1 MPLSHDAF
9 ILDFIFIF
17 LEKSMSVPQSNIERR
32 FGGLNRLYGSGSIR
46 HLQSAH
52 IMVAGIGGVG
62 SWCVEALAR
71 SAIGM
76 LTIIDMDHV
85 SESNINRQLP
95 ALGSTIGQSKIEAMK
110 ARIRDINPE
119 CQVHVIDDFVDEDN
133 IDSLL
138 LVKPDVLIDCTD
150 QATAKIA
157 MILRAKKLRI
167 PLFVCGAAGGKSNPL
182 ALKRGDLSIT
192 THDALLAKLRNQ
204 LRRRHGFA
212 KPVISQK
219 TGAKRIP
226 KMGVE
231 VFWLEEEAVM
241 PQAWQ
246 RPEGGNT
253 AAPQGL
259 SCAGYGSSVT
269 VTAPM
274 GFAVAQAAIDSLLR
288 ARKRG

>member
-1 MPLSHDAF
+1 
-9 ILDFIFIF
+9 
-17 LEKSMSVPQSNIERR
+17 MSAQQSNIERR
-32 FGGLNRLYGSGSIR
+32 FGGLNRLYGVGSLT

-71 SAIGM
+71 SGIGT

-110 ARIRDINPE
+110 ARVVDINPE
-119 CQVHVIDDFVDEDN
+119 CQVHLIDDFVDEEN
-133 IDSLL
+133 VFSILASR
-138 LVKPDVLIDCTD
+138 PDVLIDCTD
-150 QATAKIA
+150 QAIAKIA
-157 MILRAKKLRI
+157 MILSAKKLRI

-204 LRRRHGFA
+204 LRRNHGFA
-212 KPVISQK
+212 KPTLSQK

-226 KMGVE
+226 KMGIE
-231 VFWLEEEAVM
+231 VFWVEEEAVM

-246 RPEGGNT
+246 QSSDVVDI
-253 AAPQGL
+253 AVPQGL

-274 GFAVAQAAIDSLLR
+274 GFALAQAAIDQVLKT
-288 ARKRG
+288 RKHR